1 MKASVSI
8 IMPAYNAERYIE
20 AAIRSVV
27 KQTVLDWEL
36 LIVDDCSTDAT
47 AEIAMK
53 FAAKDDR
60 IVVLQNEKN
69 KGVTASRN
77 RAIAHAES
85 DWIAFLDSDDLWRED
100 KLEKQLEIIKANG
113 DAVLTYTASSFMDE
127 NGNPYGYVMEA
138 QSKITYRELLRRN
151 LLSCSSVMVRRD
163 WMLRYPMSG
172 DGMHEDYASWL
183 QMLRELPCAYG
194 VNEPLLIYRLSK
206 TSKSGSRVKSAKMIY
221 RTYRFVGYNSLV
233 ALYFMFRY
241 LPYSVSKRRKIY
253 QSAIG

>member
-1 MKASVSI
+1 MKASVSV
-8 IMPAYNAERYIE
+8 IMPAYNAERYVG
-20 AAIRSVV
+20 AAISSVIN
-27 KQTVLDWEL
+27 QAFRDWEL
-36 LIVDDCSTDAT
+36 LVVDDCSTDTT
-47 AEIAMK
+47 AEIAQR
-53 FAAKDDR
+53 FAAEDSR
-60 IVVLQNEKN
+60 VTVLQNEKN
-69 KGVTASRN
+69 MGVTASRN
-77 RAIAHAES
+77 RAIAQAES
-85 DWIAFLDSDDLWRED
+85 EWIAFLDSDDLWRED
-100 KLEKQLEIIKANG
+100 KLEKQMDLVQTNK
-113 DAVLTYTASSFMDE
+113 DAILTYTASAFMDE

-138 QSKITYRELLRRN
+138 QPKITYRELLCKN

-163 WMLRYPMSG
+163 WILRYPMSG

-221 RTYRFVGYNSLV
+221 RTYRFVGYNPLT
-233 ALYFMFRY
+233 ALYFTFRY